1 MANFDDRLVRSL
13 TIGELR
19 DLCRHHGMSR
29 AEEEAAVAAASTRP
43 AQRRRGQRRK
53 RAGRQLGWS
62 PPEKPTASRTL
73 RAFSRLWGGTRG
85 YRAVTGREA
94 EYAGKTMKEMLVMEG
109 LNDTEVY
116 VFIDELAHTLGLG
129 RNEAGRYQE
138 LQEGTPEYATAM
150 EAYHEYLLQPRPRNP
165 SALRALKGTARR
177 NPTPGI
183 AGAGRYPVQDFMF
196 APAPKLAHWTSYP
209 QYSYDQFY
217 RPNTARISNI
227 YEEVPPTSQIPTV
240 FAVTPR
246 TPSLAVQTPM
256 FSAQTAT
263 TDAASPMTA
272 VSTFAVKNPGAKR
285 KRLPKVGPRFAHPF
299 RDTIYLGRFGTFDGW
314 WVPRTEGLGSFAA
327 RYGPEGHEYASVAVE
342 SWEDFLAREA
352 QVKRKYGH
360 TLHPWTE
367 MYESL
372 RRIRPDLVE
381 TSVKNPRRRS
391 DQEERVFRAAYAL
404 AGREYDRLS
413 RQGERPANF
422 KSFWRKNKAKYM
434 RKARQHWMITR
445 KRNPAPDCP
454 TCGAY
459 AGERCI
465 TNTGRPTS
473 RVHRSRSRARRN
485 PVAVPL
491 STWPAQ
497 EEPWPMAQNAGPF
510 LPQMFPYGQGGRP
523 ATYALN
529 NPPVPDYIPRTPRSA
544 AESDYVFSEEE
555 RYPIGDLYHARL
567 ALIYAMAPSNRADR
581 RAVVRAVERRWPEY
595 EWANWWDAR
604 SADEDHLEP
613 WDDYLDRRAAANPRR
628 RPGRRLADPHAHGYL
643 IIGGMR
649 FPEVAGAGVYEV
661 LCKDEAELAE
671 WADLLGEYG
680 LEGGRDYTVM
690 RASSSKATAP
700 GLPNPAP
707 AAAVGV
713 AAKVGGS
720 QAVRSVVY
728 QVAANMTTEQWSAF
742 SRYSVAD
749 KVEVLEQLSYLSP
762 ILRLIGPRRRK
773 TVLVAAARALSRPDV
788 QEAVEVTASE
798 VAPRR

>member
-1 MANFDDRLVRSL
+1 MADFDDILVGDL
-13 TIGELR
+13 TRRQIRE
-19 DLCRHHGMSR
+19 LCRSMGMSPQEAEAVVMEEVQSTAPRRPRKSRGAGRQISAKAPATKRPKREGWRIPKSPSGRGAINALR
-29 AEEEAAVAAASTRP
+29 ALAGGVQGFRDFTTREEEFAGMSMKQMLEAEGLTNEEVFVFIDRLAEVLGIDPDEDGYYPVLETGSPEYGTAVAA
-43 AQRRRGQRRK
+43 
-53 RAGRQLGWS
+53 
-62 PPEKPTASRTL
+62 
-73 RAFSRLWGGTRG
+73 
-85 YRAVTGREA
+85 YY
-94 EYAGKTMKEMLVMEG
+94 EYV
-109 LNDTEVY
+109 
-116 VFIDELAHTLGLG
+116 
-129 RNEAGRYQE
+129 
-138 LQEGTPEYATAM
+138 LQD
-150 EAYHEYLLQPRPRNP
+150 RPRNP
-165 SALRALKGTARR
+165 MALKTLKGTARR
-177 NPTPGI
+177 NPVPGI

-196 APAPKLAHWTSYP
+196 APAPKIANWTSYP

-227 YEEVPPTSQIPTV
+227 YEEVPVTSQIPTV

-263 TDAASPMTA
+263 TDAASPMKA
-272 VSTFAVKNPGAKR
+272 VSTFAVKNPRRRGHANPQGAG
-285 KRLPKVGPRFAHPF
+285 VGPRFAHPF
-299 RDTIYLGRFGTFDGW
+299 RDTIYLGRFGKFDGW

-327 RYGPEGHEYASVAVE
+327 RYGPEGHEYASVAVS

-381 TSVKNPRRRS
+381 TS
-391 DQEERVFRAAYAL
+391 
-404 AGREYDRLS
+404 
-413 RQGERPANF
+413 
-422 KSFWRKNKAKYM
+422 AK
-434 RKARQHWMITR
+434 
-445 KRNPAPDCP
+445 NPAPDCP

-473 RVHRSRSRARRN
+473 RVHRSRSRARLN
-485 PVAVPL
+485 PVAIPL

-544 AESDYVFSEEE
+544 AESDYVFPEEE
-555 RYPIGDLYHARL
+555 RYPIGDLYHART
-567 ALIYAMAPSNRADR
+567 ALTFAMAPSNRADR
-581 RAVVRAVERRWPEY
+581 RAVVRAVEERWPEY
-595 EWANWWDAR
+595 EWAKWWDAR
-604 SADEDHLEP
+604 SAGKDHLEP
-613 WDDYLDRRAAANPRR
+613 WDDYLGRRAAANPRR
-628 RPGRRLADPHAHGYL
+628 RSGRRLVDPYAQGYL

-671 WADLLGEYG
+671 WEDLLGEYG

-707 AAAVGV
+707 AAAAAV
-713 AAKVGGS
+713 AAKAAGS

-728 QVAANMTTEQWSAF
+728 QVAANMTMEQWSAF
-742 SRYSVAD
+742 SGYSVED
-749 KVEVLEQLSYLSP
+749 KVEVLERLSYLSP

-773 TVLVAAARALSRPDV
+773 KVLVAAARALSRPDV

-798 VAPRR
+798 VASRR